1 MDEIEKLRI
10 LYENL
15 RNQIEQKLQEFIS
28 IKDGS
33 DIEILKEFIFCT
45 LTPQSKAK
53 VCWRAVEDIFEN
65 GVYLKPG
72 EEEIKKFLKGVRF
85 PNNKAKFVTYNLQK
99 IKEGDFNLKK
109 LVKDSTPSK
118 EKRMLLVKNFKGMGM
133 KEASHFLR
141 NTGHFDLAILDRH
154 ILSNLLKMG
163 VIHSLPKTLNA
174 KLYLEIEEKMKE
186 FSKNI
191 GIPFAHLD
199 MLLWAKEAGEV
210 FK

>member
-1 MDEIEKLRI
+1 MNEIEKLTK

-15 RNQIEQKLQEFIS
+15 KAQIEQRLEEFKTK
-28 IKDGS
+28 KD
-33 DIEILKEFIFCT
+33 DCETEILKEFIFCT

-53 VCWRAVEDIFEN
+53 VCWKAVENIFDSKA
-65 GVYLKPG
+65 YLNPS

-85 PNNKAKFVTYNLQK
+85 PNNKAKFVVQNLQK
-99 IKEGDFNLKK
+99 IEEMSFNLKEF
-109 LVKDSTPSK
+109 VKGSIPSN
-118 EKRMLLVKNFKGMGM
+118 EKRTFLVKNFKGIGM

-154 ILSNLLKMG
+154 ILRNLLKLG
-163 VIHSLPKTLNA
+163 VISSLPGTFTA
-174 KLYLEIEEKMKE
+174 KNYLLIEEKMRK
-186 FSKNI
+186 FSNQI

-199 MLLWAKEAGEV
+199 MLLWAKETGEV

>member
-1 MDEIEKLRI
+1 MNEIDHLIR

-15 RNQIEQKLQEFIS
+15 RDHIEKRLEEFRAK
-28 IKDGS
+28 KDGS
-33 DIEILKEFIFCT
+33 ETEILKEFIFCT

-53 VCWRAVEDIFEN
+53 VCWKAVENIFDSK
-65 GVYLKPG
+65 VYLNPS

-85 PNNKAKFVTYNLQK
+85 PNNKAKFVTQNLRK
-99 IKEGDFNLKK
+99 IEESSFNLKEF
-109 LVKDSTPSK
+109 VKDSTPPE
-118 EKRMLLVKNFKGMGM
+118 EKRTFLMKNFKGLGM

-154 ILSNLLKMG
+154 ILRNLAKIG
-163 VIHSLPKTLNA
+163 VIRRLPESLTPKSYML
-174 KLYLEIEEKMKE
+174 IEEKMKE
-186 FSKNI
+186 FSNQI

-199 MLLWAKEAGEV
+199 MLLWAKETGEV